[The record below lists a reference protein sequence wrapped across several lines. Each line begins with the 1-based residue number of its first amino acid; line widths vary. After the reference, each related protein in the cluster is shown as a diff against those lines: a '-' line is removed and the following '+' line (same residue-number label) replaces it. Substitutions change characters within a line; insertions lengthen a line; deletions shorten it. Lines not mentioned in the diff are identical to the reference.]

1 MPGLESKKC
10 DKGSVLEIRPTANL
24 WVKKNKKAKKLMT
37 PGWFHQFEAFRS
49 PHSSA
54 CLSSSAA
61 ATFTFDECKEAKKL
75 GILLDSKDVQNNSDV
90 TVPQQGT
97 KKLDRAR
104 G

>member
-1 MPGLESKKC
+1 MMCPSSKFLVGFTSLKHL
-10 DKGSVLEIRPTANL
+10 DHHTVQVHN
-24 WVKKNKKAKKLMT
+24 
-37 PGWFHQFEAFRS
+37 EA
-49 PHSSA
+49 A